1 MFTGII
7 EELGRIAGIKK
18 GARSAV
24 LRVDSTVV
32 VSDVKLGDSISVNG
46 VCLTVVDFTKTFF
59 SAEVMAETL
68 RRSNLGG
75 LKTGGKVNLER
86 ALRPTDRLGGHFVSG
101 HIDGVG
107 AIKSIVK
114 EDIADVFTISAPA
127 SVLKYVIEKGSIAI
141 DGISL
146 TVVDL
151 TEDAFRVSLIPHTS
165 ANTTLGFKKAGDT
178 VNLESDLI
186 AKYIERLL
194 KKDSSGPE
202 GDGGGGIDQGF
213 LARHG
218 FF

>member
-7 EELGRIAGIKK
+7 EELGKIAGIKK
-18 GARSAV
+18 GTKSAV
-24 LRVDSTVV
+24 LGVDSAIVV
-32 VSDVKLGDSISVNG
+32 GDVKLGDSISVNG
-46 VCLTVVDFTKTFF
+46 VCLTVVGFTKSSF

-75 LKTGGKVNLER
+75 LKAGGKVNLER
-86 ALRPTDRLGGHFVSG
+86 ALRPTDRMGGHFVSG

-107 AIKSIVK
+107 TIKSVVK
-114 EDIADVFTISAPA
+114 EDIADVFTIAAPPE
-127 SVLKYVIEKGSIAI
+127 VLKYVIEKGSIAV

-146 TVVDL
+146 TVVDM

-194 KKDSSGPE
+194 KKSSPGP
-202 GDGGGGIDQGF
+202 DGGGGIDQGF

>member
-1 MFTGII
+1 MFTGIV
-7 EELGRIAGIKK
+7 EELGSIAGIKK

-32 VSDVKLGDSISVNG
+32 IGDVKLGDSISVNG
-46 VCLTVVDFTKTFF
+46 VCLTVVGFTKSSF

-75 LKTGGKVNLER
+75 LKSGGKVNLER

-107 AIKSIVK
+107 TIKSVVK
-114 EDIADVFTISAPA
+114 EDIADVFTIFAPV
-127 SVLKYVIEKGSIAI
+127 SVMKYVIEKGSIAV

-194 KKDSSGPE
+194 KKNTE
-202 GDGGGGIDQGF
+202 GGKDGGGIDQGF

>member
-1 MFTGII
+1 MFTGIV
-7 EELGRIAGIKK
+7 EELGSIAGIKK

-32 VSDVKLGDSISVNG
+32 VADVKLGDSISVNG
-46 VCLTVVDFTKTFF
+46 VCLTVVGFTKTSF

-75 LKTGGKVNLER
+75 LKAGSKVNLER
-86 ALRPTDRLGGHFVSG
+86 ALRPTDRMGGHFVSG

-107 AIKSIVK
+107 TIKSIVK
-114 EDIADVFTISAPA
+114 EDIADVFTIAAP
-127 SVLKYVIEKGSIAI
+127 STVLKYVIEKGSIAV

-151 TEDAFRVSLIPHTS
+151 TDDSFRASLIPHTS

-194 KKDSSGPE
+194 KKDTASPE
-202 GDGGGGIDQGF
+202 GGGGIDQGF

>member
-1 MFTGII
+1 MFTGIV
-7 EELGRIAGIKK
+7 EELGSIAGIKK

-32 VSDVKLGDSISVNG
+32 VGDVKIGDSISVNG
-46 VCLTVVDFTKTFF
+46 VCLTVVGFTKTSF

-68 RRSNLGG
+68 RRSNLGI
-75 LKTGGKVNLER
+75 LKAGGKVNLER

-107 AIKSIVK
+107 TIKSVMK
-114 EDIADVFTISAPA
+114 EDIADVFTIAAPPT
-127 SVLKYVIEKGSIAI
+127 VLKYVIEKGSIAV

-146 TVVDL
+146 TVVDH

-178 VNLESDLI
+178 LNLESDLI

-194 KKDSSGPE
+194 KKGSSGPE
-202 GDGGGGIDQGF
+202 GGGGIDQGF